1 MEGSAASTPICY
13 MQILLT
19 AYGEDTF
26 VPFSDLTEFQVSTSL
41 SPFSYVTG
49 NRRVL
54 VAGSH
59 DCRTEVVADLC
70 ALLSVFHSC
79 NFLLFLF
86 PSLIF

>member
-1 MEGSAASTPICY
+1 MEGSAASTQICY

-19 AYGEDTF
+19 VYGEDTF

-49 NRRVL
+49 NRRTL
-54 VAGSH
+54 AAGSH
-59 DCRTEVVADLC
+59 DCRTEVGADLC
-70 ALLSVFHSC
+70 SLLSVFHSC

-86 PSLIF
+86 PILIF